1 MVAVNFGKQR
11 VVFGPMQIEAQI
23 DQDAEISK
31 MLSLWNQSG
40 STVIR
45 GNLLVYPINGS
56 ILYVEPLFLAAQ
68 ASQLPQLKRVI
79 VSDGTRVE
87 IGSDLPEALEA
98 LVGRRNTTGAS
109 AKTGTSDHLGEAV
122 DRQAGPSAREALDLY
137 QKAQERLRAGDLAGY
152 DRIQKQL
159 EQALKSMASEEE

>member
-1 MVAVNFGKQR
+1 
-11 VVFGPMQIEAQI
+11 
-23 DQDAEISK
+23 

-87 IGSDLPEALEA
+87 IGSDLAEALEA
-98 LVGRRNTTGAS
+98 LVGRRTSTS
-109 AKTGTSDHLGEAV
+109 AYPGIGTPSQADQAV
-122 DRQAGPSAREALDLY
+122 DRQAGPSAGAALDLY
-137 QKAQERLRAGDLAGY
+137 RKAQERLREGDLAGY
-152 DRIQKQL
+152 DRLQRQL
-159 EQALKSMASEEE
+159 EQVLRSMADEEE